1 MKVYSLETV
10 FKNIYI
16 RIQKEYLF
24 VFKKSLIYLRISE
37 KVLPL
42 HRNPRVSVT
51 YKKTYRNESSY
62 IRKSKQSE

>member
-24 VFKKSLIYLRISE
+24 VFKKIFDLFA
-37 KVLPL
+37 
-42 HRNPRVSVT
+42 
-51 YKKTYRNESSY
+51 Y
-62 IRKSKQSE
+62 IRKSITFAS